1 MGIKEKI
8 LDFMR
13 KEAYKPLDYEDLAES
28 MKLGARDLAALW
40 PALNELEANADV
52 IKTRFGK
59 YGLPERMNLIVGRLA
74 AHARG
79 YGFVIPDNPA
89 EEGDVFIPPDSM
101 MSAMNSD
108 RVVARIHGQVSQ
120 GTEKRREGEI
130 IRIVRRAN
138 NRIVGTFEHS
148 RHFGF
153 VMPDDTRIGQ
163 DIFIPK
169 SEFNGAKSEAKV
181 VVEITKWPEK
191 RKSAEGKIIEVLGQ
205 KGDPGIEILSIIKK
219 YNLPLG
225 FPPEVEAAANRTPQQ
240 IRPEELEGRRDLRQ
254 LPIVTIDGEE
264 AKDLDDAVYVER
276 LKNGRYL
283 LGVHIA
289 DVSYYVQENSPL
301 DKEAFARGTSVYLVD
316 RVLPMLPQRLSNG
329 ICSLNA
335 GEDRLAMSIH
345 MEIDAQGQVCSY
357 EIFPS
362 VINVKKRMNYT
373 AVRMVLAE
381 QDETVREDY
390 RDYIQRLEEMERLCR
405 ILRERRMKRGAIDFD
420 FPEVKVRL
428 NEAGEPVAVYKR
440 VRSIAESIV
449 EEFMLVANE
458 TIAEHMYKLKM
469 PFVFRV
475 HEEPEQEKMVKLN
488 NLLHNFGEGIS
499 KVDDVHP
506 MTLQKVLTHIAGRPE
521 ERIVSTVMLR
531 SLKQARYESENLGH
545 FGLAAQYYTHF
556 TSPIRRYPDLIVH
569 RLLRETFS
577 AGEISAKRRQK
588 LTAVLPGI
596 ALQASE
602 REREAAEAER
612 ETTDLKK
619 VEYMAQFVGDE
630 FAGVINGVTAF
641 GFFAEL
647 DNGIEGLVHVSSMDD
662 DYYQYIEDQYCLLG
676 ERTKKVYRLGDPV
689 KVVLSKVNPDE
700 RTIDFVLDAASVAMR
715 RKPAAKPKP
724 KADKGGAAA
733 KAKTKSARRRTPPGT
748 KPRRK
753 KKPADRK

>member
-1 MGIKEKI
+1 
-8 LDFMR
+8 MR

-28 MKLGARDLAALW
+28 MKLGARDLAVLW

-240 IRPEELEGRRDLRQ
+240 IRPEELAGRRDLRQ

-619 VEYMAQFVGDE
+619 VEYMAQCVGDE

>member
-28 MKLGARDLAALW
+28 MKLGARDLAVLW

-240 IRPEELEGRRDLRQ
+240 IRPEELAGRRDLRQ

-619 VEYMAQFVGDE
+619 VEYMAQCVGDE

>member
-138 NRIVGTFEHS
+138 TRIVGTFEHS

-345 MEIDAQGQVCSY
+345 MEIDAQGHVCSY

-381 QDETVREDY
+381 QDETVREEY

-499 KVDDVHP
+499 KLDDIHP

-619 VEYMAQFVGDE
+619 VEYMAQFAGDE

-641 GFFAEL
+641 GFFVEL

-700 RTIDFVLDAASVAMR
+700 RTIDFVLDAASVAIR
-715 RKPAAKPKP
+715 RKAAAKPKP
-724 KADKGGAAA
+724 KADKGGAAE
-733 KAKTKSARRRTPPGT
+733 KAKTKSPRRKTPPGT